1 MIGTAVQAGIS
12 GNPEKGKRG
21 FCMSNEWNWNDPE
34 KHSDGP
40 AEDKGSVGEAADGG
54 QEKADVGGE
63 AAAAR
68 EGSFDT
74 AEEPADTQNMA
85 AEKKAEGQG
94 GDSAQRQEDGAETYH
109 WVNPRMRKPGGSE
122 SNTYTASD
130 YREDVGGKSD
140 SASSFGDR
148 QTEREQGPQ
157 AQTGSSRD
165 TGHGWQPQNGY
176 TQNTGTGQK
185 TWNSGV
191 SPTGQ
196 RRYGTYQMGQEH
208 PPAKK
213 KEKHPMGY
221 GRKFLL
227 TAGLAV
233 VFGVVAGGIMF
244 GVNYLGNEL
253 TGANRQVEVPSTA
266 TADQAQDSSAGA
278 DTASLPAGT
287 FSVAQVAENAMP
299 SVVSITNASV
309 QTVQDF
315 FGGVQEYPIQSA
327 GSGII
332 VGQNDEELLIATN
345 NHVVEGAQTLTVSF
359 SDASSYEAQI
369 KGNDAGND
377 LAVIAVK
384 ISDLSSETLSAIKVI
399 SLGDS
404 DSLVIGEQ
412 VVAIGNALGYGQSV
426 TSGWVS
432 ALNRDMTDEDGNVSE
447 DLIQTD
453 AAINPGNSGGALL
466 NMNGELIGINVA
478 KSSGNAVEG
487 MGYAIPIAKAE
498 PVLDS
503 LMSRETRF
511 KVDEEQAA
519 YIGVTCLNVDSG
531 VTEMYGIP
539 EGAFVDSVEEGGP
552 AQQAGIQANDVIT
565 EFDGIPIAG
574 SQELVDRLEY
584 YEAGET
590 VDVVYARAEN
600 GQYQEHTVSV
610 TLGRRSEMT
619 QEDPA
624 ANR

>member
-1 MIGTAVQAGIS
+1 
-12 GNPEKGKRG
+12 
-21 FCMSNEWNWNDPE
+21 MSNEWNWKDSENNPDCSE
-34 KHSDGP
+34 KNKDNTQENQVPTGEDSSQTAANPFGTETDQTEP
-40 AEDKGSVGEAADGG
+40 AGVSGDDKV
-54 QEKADVGGE
+54 QEVAETE
-63 AAAAR
+63 AAAAC
-68 EGSFDT
+68 EGEFGEHKEVSASEPSDC
-74 AEEPADTQNMA
+74 EE
-85 AEKKAEGQG
+85 
-94 GDSAQRQEDGAETYH
+94 QETVSGTYH
-109 WVNPRMRKPGGSE
+109 WVNPRMQRNGSGQD
-122 SNTYTASD
+122 NTFTASA
-130 YREDVGGKSD
+130 YREHVGRSGEGNETF
-140 SASSFGDR
+140 SAGTGNQTTQETGQGQWTQSGGPQGVGTDR
-148 QTEREQGPQ
+148 Q
-157 AQTGSSRD
+157 A
-165 TGHGWQPQNGY
+165 QNGY
-176 TQNTGTGQK
+176 SASNGNSQGGWNQNP
-185 TWNSGV
+185 

-196 RRYGTYQMGQEH
+196 RRYGNYRMAQEV
-208 PPAKK
+208 PAPKK
-213 KEKHPMGY
+213 TGKRPLGTGK
-221 GRKFLL
+221 KFLV
-227 TAGLAV
+227 TAGMAV
-233 VFGVVAGGIMF
+233 VFGVIAGGIMF
-244 GVNYLGNEL
+244 GINYAGNEL
-253 TGANRQVEVPSTA
+253 TGANRTVEVPSTT
-266 TADQAQDSSAGA
+266 TANQADASVP
-278 DTASLPAGT
+278 DTDASVTGGE

-332 VGQNDEELLIATN
+332 VGQNEEELLIATN

-384 ISDLSSETLSAIKVI
+384 ISDLSQETLSAIKVI

-404 DSLVIGEQ
+404 DSLIIGEQ

-432 ALNRDMTDEDGNVSE
+432 ALDRDMTDEDGNVSE

-466 NMNGELIGINVA
+466 NMKGELIGINVA

-503 LMSRETRF
+503 LMNRETRF
-511 KVDEEQAA
+511 KVDEDQAA
-519 YIGVTCLNVDSG
+519 YIGVTCVNVDSS

-539 EGAFVDSVEEGGP
+539 EGAFVDSVEAGGP
-552 AQQAGIQANDVIT
+552 AEQAGIQANDVIT
-565 EFDGIPIAG
+565 EFDGIRVAG

-584 YEAGET
+584 YKAGET

-600 GQYQEHTVSV
+600 GEYQEHTVSV
-610 TLGRRSEMT
+610 TLGKRSEMT

-624 ANR
+624 AER

>member
-1 MIGTAVQAGIS
+1 
-12 GNPEKGKRG
+12 
-21 FCMSNEWNWNDPE
+21 MSDEWNWRDPE
-34 KHSDGP
+34 NHPDHP
-40 AEDKGSVGEAADGG
+40 EEDTKTAQTDRNNAGVSSG
-54 QEKADVGGE
+54 
-63 AAAAR
+63 
-68 EGSFDT
+68 T
-74 AEEPADTQNMA
+74 AEAISGT
-85 AEKKAEGQG
+85 EGEQ
-94 GDSAQRQEDGAETYH
+94 QRQNVSETVQEDTSAGAKQEQSGTSGTYH
-109 WVNPRMRKPGGSE
+109 WVNPRMQKNGGGQE
-122 SNTYTASD
+122 NTYNASD
-130 YREDVGGKSD
+130 YRETVGGPGARTGA
-140 SASSFGDR
+140 ASSDGGAR
-148 QTEREQGPQ
+148 QQGQSQWNQ
-157 AQTGSSRD
+157 AGYAQGTG
-165 TGHGWQPQNGY
+165 TGGENRGGY
-176 TQNTGTGQK
+176 TQNTGGTRG
-185 TWNSGV
+185 TWNQNS

-196 RRYGTYQMGQEH
+196 RRYGDYQMGQER
-208 PPAKK
+208 PVAKK
-213 KEKHPMGY
+213 NRKQSMGY
-221 GRKFLL
+221 GKRFLV
-227 TAGLAV
+227 TAGMAV
-233 VFGVVAGGIMF
+233 VFGVIAGGIMF
-244 GVNYLGNEL
+244 GVNYLGDEL
-253 TGANRQVEVPSTA
+253 TGGNRQTKVPSTV
-266 TADQAQDSSAGA
+266 TANQTDSSAEQT
-278 DTASLPAGT
+278 DIAGGNGE
-287 FSVAQVAENAMP
+287 FSVAQVAENAIP

-315 FGGVQEYPIQSA
+315 FGGVQEYPITSV

-332 VGQNDEELLIATN
+332 VGQDDDELLIATN

-359 SDASSYEAQI
+359 SDSSSYEAQI
-369 KGNDAGND
+369 KGNDTGND

-384 ISDLSSETLSAIKVI
+384 TGDLSEETLSTIKVI

-404 DSLVIGEQ
+404 DSLIIGEQ

-466 NMNGELIGINVA
+466 NMKGELIGINVS

-511 KVDEEQAA
+511 KVDESQAA
-519 YIGVTCLNVDSG
+519 YIGVTCMNVDSS

-539 EGAFVDSVEEGGP
+539 EGAFVESVEAGGP
-552 AQQAGIQANDVIT
+552 AEQAGIQASDVIT
-565 EFDGIPIAG
+565 KFDGIQITG

-590 VDVVYARAEN
+590 VDVVYSRAEN
-600 GQYQEHTVSV
+600 GEYQEHTVSV

-624 ANR
+624 EARQ